1 MKTAAILPKI
11 LILNRRD
18 VYSKPEKNKKTWT
31 LAIEEV
37 LRYSNSKQ

>member
-18 VYSKPEKNKKTWT
+18 EYSKPEKEQENMDF
-31 LAIEEV
+31 
-37 LRYSNSKQ
+37 RH